1 MIDPKDLQRFLAYA
15 SVTTSAIRGNK
26 EGVKKQL
33 FESIS
38 KVDLKKFCN
47 PTLFLTTLDHAT
59 LALSESGA
67 LKVPW
72 GTARK
77 CLNIF
82 LREALYNFYARQQ
95 WELTT
100 LESIL
105 ELPLDHRVASRLYH
119 EDKGAHRLSKLKTI
133 KGLHPD
139 QHAHYQMAAAVIA
152 RKQGTER
159 VHLDLLYWPASDDA

>member
-15 SVTTSAIRGNK
+15 SVTTAATRGNEK
-26 EGVKKQL
+26 GVKSQL
-33 FESIS
+33 FERIA
-38 KVDLKKFCN
+38 KIDLNEFCN
-47 PTLFLTTLDHAT
+47 SKLLHAT
-59 LALSESGA
+59 LDNTTMVLAESGA

-95 WELTT
+95 WELISI
-100 LESIL
+100 ESIL
-105 ELPLDHRVASRLYH
+105 ELPLDHRVASGLYH
-119 EDKGAHRLSKLKTI
+119 DDGGAHRLGKLKTI
-133 KGLHPD
+133 KGLCPAE
-139 QHAHYQMAAAVIA
+139 HARYQIAAEVIA

-159 VHLDLLYWPASDDA
+159 VHLDIRYWPASGDA